1 MNARLLKRTPLHA
14 AHLAAGA
21 RMVDFGGW
29 DMPLHFGSQIEE
41 HHAVRRQAGAFDV
54 SHMRVLDVAGAGS
67 RPLLRGLLSADVD
80 RRSPGQAL
88 YSCLLNDAGGVLD
101 DLIVYRS
108 EDGPVQYRAILNA
121 ATADRDIGWI
131 AQHAERGPQDP
142 QGPPAVDLASRD
154 DLAILALQGPQAL
167 AVLFRAQPTL
177 GVAAAGLK
185 TFHCTREG
193 ALFVA
198 RTGYTGED
206 GFEIVLPAGQA
217 QGLWE
222 RLLDGGA
229 RACGLGARDTL
240 RLEAGMSL
248 YGQDLEETISPLES
262 GVAHAV
268 DLSPDRPFIGR
279 AALERQ
285 RAAGGLRQWLGL
297 VLLERGVLRAHQAV
311 HTAHGEG
318 QVTSGT
324 YSPTLQV
331 AIGLARL
338 PPQVAVGDRVE
349 VRLRDRPA
357 TAKVVM
363 PRFVRHGKPLVSLN

>member
-1 MNARLLKRTPLHA
+1 MLKRTPLFA
-14 AHLAAGA
+14 AHVAAGA

-29 DMPLHFGSQIEE
+29 DMPLHYGSQLEE
-41 HHAVRRQAGAFDV
+41 HHAVRREAGIFDV

-67 RPLLRGLLSADVD
+67 RPLLRQLLSADVD
-80 RRSPGQAL
+80 RLGPGQAL
-88 YSCLLNDAGGVLD
+88 YSCLLNEAGGVLD
-101 DLIVYRS
+101 DLIVYRLADG
-108 EDGPVQYRAILNA
+108 DGPVPYRAVLNA
-121 ATADRDIGWI
+121 ATADRDIQWI
-131 AQHAERGPQDP
+131 AQHAA
-142 QGPPAVDLASRD
+142 QGGHAVNLASRD
-154 DLAILALQGPQAL
+154 DLAILALQGPRAL
-167 AVLFRAQPTL
+167 AVLSRAQPSL

-185 TFHCTREG
+185 PFHCARQG
-193 ALFVA
+193 AVFLA

-206 GFEIVLPAGQA
+206 GFEIALAAGQV

-248 YGQDLEETISPLES
+248 YGQDLEETVTPLES
-262 GVAHAV
+262 GLAFTV
-268 DLSPDRPFIGR
+268 DLSTDRSFIGR
-279 AALERQ
+279 TALERQ
-285 RAAGGLRQWLGL
+285 RAGGALRQWLGL

-311 HTAHGEG
+311 HTGHGDG
-318 QVTSGT
+318 QITSGT
-324 YSPTLQV
+324 FSPTLQV